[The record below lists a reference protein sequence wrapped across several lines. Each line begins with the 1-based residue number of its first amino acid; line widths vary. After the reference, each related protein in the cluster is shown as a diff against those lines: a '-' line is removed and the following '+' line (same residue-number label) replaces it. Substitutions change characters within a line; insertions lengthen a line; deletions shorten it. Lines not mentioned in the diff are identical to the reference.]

1 MTAIIYDADG
11 LHLIT
16 GRCIAVD
23 AQFHRAEAD
32 DAFGYYTILSDDA
45 VRYCITLNL
54 PLGCVL
60 VNRLCPCE
68 SVSRAQ

>member
-1 MTAIIYDADG
+1 MRIRLKKGESNHDNNNLRRRRW

-32 DAFGYYTILSDDA
+32 GAFGYDTILSDDA
-45 VRYCITLNL
+45 VRFGHREI
-54 PLGCVL
+54 
-60 VNRLCPCE
+60 
-68 SVSRAQ
+68 